1 MDSFVRVTLSNVEHG
16 ERFAFGIWGFGQ
28 LIGLANINVDQYS
41 GCENGIG
48 SVGYCLDKDFRRHV
62 RATRCVET
70 LGDWRV

>member
-48 SVGYCLDKDFRRHV
+48 SVG
-62 RATRCVET
+62 
-70 LGDWRV
+70 